1 MVRFWGFHSDM
12 FNVLVILTK
21 WLLAT
26 FETSFFSSDVSRFFS
41 FNVIFW
47 SHCEPFSLKKGLQSY
62 LISFETQFFGKSFL
76 AFLFNLNARF
86 LSFFILLDLYSSQ
99 FLFALF
105 FIPDLQSQ
113 TKFMKQCQEIKKNWT
128 GQENFESCFCVIFDH

>member
-26 FETSFFSSDVSRFFS
+26 FETSFFSSDLCRFFS

-47 SHCEPFSLKKGLQSY
+47 SQCEPFFLKKRLQSY

-76 AFLFNLNARF
+76 AFLFNLNTRF
-86 LSFFILLDLYSSQ
+86 FYFFYTFKSYTLPNFYLLC
-99 FLFALF
+99 FLFLTYNRGQNLWNNVRKSRK
-105 FIPDLQSQ
+105 IGQD
-113 TKFMKQCQEIKKNWT
+113 KKT
-128 GQENFESCFCVIFDH
+128 LKVVFA

>member
-47 SHCEPFSLKKGLQSY
+47 SQCEPFFLKKRLQSY

-76 AFLFNLNARF
+76 AFLFNLNTRF
-86 LSFFILLDLYSSQ
+86 LYFFYTFKSYTLPNFYLLC
-99 FLFALF
+99 FLFLTYNRGQNLWNNVRKSRK
-105 FIPDLQSQ
+105 IGQD
-113 TKFMKQCQEIKKNWT
+113 KNSLKVV
-128 GQENFESCFCVIFDH
+128 FA

>member
-12 FNVLVILTK
+12 FNVLAILLK
-21 WLLAT
+21 WLLAI

-86 LSFFILLDLYSSQ
+86 LFFLYTFKSYTLPNFYLLC
-99 FLFALF
+99 FLFLTYNRRQNLWNNVRKSRK
-105 FIPDLQSQ
+105 IGQD
-113 TKFMKQCQEIKKNWT
+113 KKT
-128 GQENFESCFCVIFDH
+128 LKVVFA